1 LISIKWC
8 VCGEKRVRITNELL
22 VVRPAIVVVVIVK
35 SVTAAACRAID
46 CVVARILVGIHRS
59 VRVLGVA
66 LNPVASNQH
75 IRSTYYLFYIKPA
88 IVVIV
93 LVNGIAT
100 TPSTVLIIGV
110 AATTLSV
117 SLSGSPS
124 DSVSTT
130 I

>member
-1 LISIKWC
+1 LISIKRG

-22 VVRPAIVVVVIVK
+22 VVRPAVVVIVIVK
-35 SVTAAACRAID
+35 SVTAAACRAIG
-46 CVVARILVGIHRS
+46 CVIARILVGVHRS
-59 VRVLGVA
+59 VCVVGVA
-66 LNPVASNQH
+66 LDPVASNQH
-75 IRSTYYLFYIKPA
+75 FRSTYYLFYIKPA

-93 LVNGIAT
+93 LINGIAA

-110 AATTLSV
+110 AATALSV